1 MGLFEE
7 ATKIVSVI
15 GLFSSNESYEEIPTN
30 DLKYF
35 LLPYF
40 LGNLALKLC
49 GGDRNDI
56 IRVVEVYFRD
66 FLQRSEVYSFMNK
79 KTDLVRKGNET
90 RQPSDEFQE
99 LTQMAHDRNYKLK
112 KFQEKKELQELVKQL
127 KMVMDRDQ
135 DDDSTKREYY
145 LNLIK
150 MSINEME
157 DELSSLET
165 EKRCLAMMALRDK
178 DGLDTQEKRPKKP
191 MQTVIIT
198 KDAAMKAVYG
208 AGYPSL
214 PVLSVDEFYE
224 QRVAEGIF
232 PDPTVVKAKSSLQDR
247 LDLDEPEEID
257 KENAEK
263 ERRQEQDDE
272 ELLARARAM
281 DEFHDNTRRGDGN
294 RHNRS

>member
-15 GLFSSNESYEEIPTN
+15 GLFSSNESYDEIPTN

-40 LGNLALKLC
+40 LGNLALRLC
-49 GGDRNDI
+49 GGDRLDI
-56 IRVVEVYFRD
+56 VRVVEVYFRD
-66 FLQRSEVYSFMNK
+66 FLSRCEVYGFFEK
-79 KTDLVRKGNET
+79 KTDLVRKGNEDT
-90 RQPSDEFQE
+90 PQPTDEFLE

-112 KFQEKKELQELVKQL
+112 KFQEKKDLQEQVKQL
-127 KMVMDRDQ
+127 KLVMERDQ
-135 DDDSTKREYY
+135 DDDSTKRDYY
-145 LNLIK
+145 LKLIK
-150 MSINEME
+150 MSTIEME

-178 DGLDTQEKRPKKP
+178 DGLDEKPVKRKP

-263 ERRQEQDDE
+263 VNC
-272 ELLARARAM
+272 
-281 DEFHDNTRRGDGN
+281 FYNF
-294 RHNRS
+294 